1 MMIFLLCSF
10 YDEGDV
16 DVDDMQFTYGGSS
29 VIAQDE
35 IVLESTDDME
45 KLAIA
50 YAFAQSA
57 RLSIYELRM
66 ERETVRIQ
74 NKSGAR
80 KRHPHNT

>member
-66 ERETVRIQ
+66 EHETVRIQ

-80 KRHPHNT
+80 KRHTHNT